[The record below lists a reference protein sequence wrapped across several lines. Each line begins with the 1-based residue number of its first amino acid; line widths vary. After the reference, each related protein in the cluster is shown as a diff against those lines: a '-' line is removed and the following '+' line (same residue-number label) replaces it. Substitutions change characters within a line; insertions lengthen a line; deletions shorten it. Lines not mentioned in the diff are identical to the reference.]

1 MKQNRILHLC
11 EAPASHRFD
20 FLCVSWCDKPTAWW
34 RSKSL
39 WQWRSSFQWS
49 NVGDQFSDLCS
60 CNCRNRLTP
69 NTRFCIWSGIC
80 VSSDVRQ
87 RALLRLCS
95 HSANLPAGST
105 LAFPHSRGEPYIV
118 CLKQTVGPKI
128 VTRVERGLDVGHK
141 TKAGEY
147 KTKEKRGNQI
157 LGKVLKSI

>member
-1 MKQNRILHLC
+1 MKQSRILHLC

-60 CNCRNRLTP
+60 CSCRNRLTP

-95 HSANLPAGST
+95 HSANLPRWIDSRFSKQQSRALRRLSKTDSGSQDCYQGGAWT
-105 LAFPHSRGEPYIV
+105 WCWPQNEGW
-118 CLKQTVGPKI
+118 
-128 VTRVERGLDVGHK
+128 RV
-141 TKAGEY
+141 
-147 KTKEKRGNQI
+147 
-157 LGKVLKSI
+157 